1 MTFFKFIPFFAT
13 IAVVHSNVG
22 FIHFNQPIPSFLQSM
37 SLKAQYDYKV
47 ILENETIAVDLKNT
61 GFEKWAETYKVTV
74 SFDIL
79 TLEKEA
85 GLTFF
90 VGK

>member
-1 MTFFKFIPFFAT
+1 
-13 IAVVHSNVG
+13 
-22 FIHFNQPIPSFLQSM
+22 M